1 MASSIS
7 VPALMTRPPVPVSH
21 LMTSL
26 GRNTTT
32 SSSIPEQK
40 LVKNVYEWWS
50 WQIQILFSSRG
61 WLNFE
66 LETHWY
72 LYISLLSF
80 VMMVLVGVMNE
91 VKRENLVNIPVTCLC
106 RLTGPGNMDLW
117 LLQVR
122 MITIGL
128 SKKNIFTI
136 QSMAAEARKTI
147 NCRSH
152 SIENF
157 FTWLKIIN
165 FLEWKWKVEEEKVKH
180 SMVDICVITGGG
192 CRWRR
197 MLPEREGAEKVIEC
211 VLFVLMPRPGE

>member
-50 WQIQILFSSRG
+50 WQIYFLLRS

-72 LYISLLSF
+72 LCISF
-80 VMMVLVGVMNE
+80 VMMVLVVE
-91 VKRENLVNIPVTCLC
+91 VKRENLVNILVTCLC

-152 SIENF
+152 SIE
-157 FTWLKIIN
+157 K
-165 FLEWKWKVEEEKVKH
+165 
-180 SMVDICVITGGG
+180 
-192 CRWRR
+192 
-197 MLPEREGAEKVIEC
+197 
-211 VLFVLMPRPGE
+211 LFHLA